1 MTLLE
6 LRNVGVSYGD
16 LTILKDI
23 SMTLNSG
30 EWLMVVGPNGAGK
43 STLISAVSGV
53 APYTGDVFIC

>member
-16 LTILKDI
+16 TAILKNV
-23 SMTLNSG
+23 SLTLDSG
-30 EWLMVVGPNGAGK
+30 EWLMIVGPNGAGK

-53 APYTGDVFIC
+53 APYT